1 MGETFILEHLWYFI
15 VGFSLIAYVILD
27 GFDLG
32 VGMLHLF
39 TRKDEEK
46 RIFLNAIGP
55 VWDGN
60 EVWLVVFGGALFAGF
75 PDAYATL
82 FSGFYDLAMI
92 FLAVLIFR
100 AVAIEFRSKQ
110 KSFVWRCLWDTVFSL
125 ASFGIAMGSGLVLG
139 NLITGVPLDSA
150 HNFSLSIKNLCTP
163 YPILVGFLAVSLLV
177 MHGSIYLV
185 MKTEGELHD
194 KIRRWSLRCM
204 FLFAFFYFIT
214 TCATL
219 IYLPFMA
226 DRMREFPLAGLLAVA
241 AFCFF
246 SWIPRLFSQERDGFA
261 FIASCLGIASLLGL
275 FGLGTY
281 PYLVRSSQG
290 LEENSL
296 TLYNAASSLLT
307 LKVLLIVVLIGI
319 PLVIGYG
326 IYIYRTFRGKVRI
339 GPSSY

>member
-1 MGETFILEHLWYFI
+1 MNDSIILAHIWYFI
-15 VGFSLIAYVILD
+15 VGFALIAYVILD

-39 TRKDEEK
+39 TKKDEER

-60 EVWLVVFGGALFAGF
+60 EVWLVIVGGALFAGF
-75 PDAYATL
+75 PEAYASM

-92 FLAVLIFR
+92 FLVALIFR

-110 KSFVWRCLWDTVFSL
+110 QSPLWRRIWDGVFAF
-125 ASFGIAMGSGLVLG
+125 ASFGIAMGAGVVLG
-139 NLITGVPLDSA
+139 NLILGLPLNAQHDFSV
-150 HNFSLSIKNLCTP
+150 SLSALLTP
-163 YPILVGFLAVSLLV
+163 YPLLVGCLAVSLLV
-177 MHGSIYLV
+177 MHGAIYLV
-185 MKTEGELHD
+185 MKTEGALHD
-194 KIRRWSLRCM
+194 QIRKWVLRSM
-204 FLFAFFYFIT
+204 FVFAFFYFIT

-219 IYLPFMA
+219 IYLPFMTE
-226 DRMREFPLAGLLAVA
+226 RFREYPLVGLSVVFAFLAFA
-241 AFCFF
+241 
-246 SWIPRLFSQERDGFA
+246 SIPRLFTKGKDGKA
-261 FIASCLGIASLLGL
+261 FLASCFGITALLGL

-281 PYLVRSSQG
+281 PYLVRSTDSQY
-290 LEENSL
+290 SL

-307 LKVLLIVVLIGI
+307 LKILLLVVILGV
-319 PLVIGYG
+319 PLVLGYG